1 MAYTALLTIDDLGEE
16 YENVPVFHCEF
27 EFNRKI
33 DIQTGHSM
41 SAAQAGLIQL
51 VVDSTKSTL
60 ILDWLLRQEEKDGK
74 IVFLGDGQ
82 VGSTGSKKIVFEK
95 AKCVNYRETFE
106 ATSSDAM
113 RCHFSL
119 WCLCIDVAG
128 SKYEVYWDKK
138 YNQ

>member
-1 MAYTALLTIDDLGEE
+1 MAFKALLTIDDLGEE
-16 YENVPVFHCEF
+16 YEDIPVFQCEF
-27 EFNRKI
+27 EFTRKI

-41 SAAQAGLIQL
+41 SATQAGLIQL
-51 VVDSTKSTL
+51 VIDSTKSTL

-74 IVFLGDGQ
+74 IVFLGDPQQGY
-82 VGSTGSKKIVFEK
+82 TGSKKILFEK

-106 ATSSDAM
+106 ATSSNAM
-113 RCHFSL
+113 RCYFSL
-119 WCLCIDVAG
+119 WCLGIDVAG